1 MLSEEVLQTIE
12 ACGARQFSEEETCI
26 IAEISEDEYET
37 CPAAR
42 RRYRRGMLKAQFE
55 VRETVRKMAKEGVPQ
70 MVKIFQ
76 SYSDRIYLP
85 DVPDEVG
92 DEDTDA

>member
-1 MLSEEVLQTIE
+1 MLTEEVLQIIE
-12 ACGARQFSEEETCI
+12 NCGMRQFSEEETCI

-76 SYSDRIYLP
+76 SYSDRIY
-85 DVPDEVG
+85 VPPVADDG
-92 DEDTDA
+92 GEDTAE